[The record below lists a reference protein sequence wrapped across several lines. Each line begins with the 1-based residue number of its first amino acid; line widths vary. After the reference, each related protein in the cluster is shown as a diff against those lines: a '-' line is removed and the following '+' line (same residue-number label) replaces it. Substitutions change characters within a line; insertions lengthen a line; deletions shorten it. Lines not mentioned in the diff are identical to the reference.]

1 MRANEFITEKTIINP
16 DVNWVGPEFDY
27 WMLSDAISVNWTS
40 IAQLR
45 RFNGAYLVGGG
56 RNECLQ
62 EVELLMSAFNVK
74 YKRIDRLVYGQ

>member
-1 MRANEFITEKTIINP
+1 MQKL
-16 DVNWVGPEFDY
+16 VGPEFDY

-45 RFNGAYLVGGG
+45 RFNGAYIVGGG

-74 YKRIDRLVYGQ
+74 YKRIDRLVYGS